1 MNLSIREGFRKEKG
15 LGSRDLGFRDKR
27 KTRQRLGFFEKK
39 TRQQL
44 GLGFEV
50 KINLRINLDL
60 GSVSQNVKIHERE
73 DNTL

>member
-15 LGSRDLGFRDKR
+15 LGSRDKR

-50 KINLRINLDL
+50 KINLEN
-60 GSVSQNVKIHERE
+60 
-73 DNTL
+73 